1 MQEGHMSTR
10 EYGDLHIGAQVHFA
24 DPERVAGMP
33 KAAAAVYRVENLLK
47 TADGATLY
55 TIKSDA
61 EPFERLVSASDLN
74 RG

>member
-24 DPERVAGMP
+24 DPERAGMP

>member
-1 MQEGHMSTR
+1 MSTR
-10 EYGDLHIGAQVHFA
+10 EYDELHVGAEVHFA
-24 DPERVAGMP
+24 RPERDAGMA

-47 TADGATLY
+47 TPGGATLY

-61 EPFERLVSASDLN
+61 EPFERLVCASDLN

>member
-1 MQEGHMSTR
+1 MSTR
-10 EYGDLHIGAQVHFA
+10 EYDELHVGAKVQFA
-24 DPERVAGMP
+24 RPERVAGMP

-61 EPFERLVSASDLN
+61 EPFERLVSASDLD

>member
-1 MQEGHMSTR
+1 MSTR
-10 EYGDLHIGAQVHFA
+10 EYDELQIGTKVHFA
-24 DPERVAGMP
+24 RTERVAGMP

-47 TADGATLY
+47 TPDGATLY